1 MHLPITLRP
10 FTPEDLALLPGGDSP
25 FDDWGPKARTEPPTT
40 ALDRPGGLVIVATDD
55 SGGAGAG
62 SVLGDVGWHFMQWG
76 PNSAS
81 RNPMIGIW
89 LRPEARGRGIGTAAQ
104 IAVVDLLFRHTSV
117 NRIEAHTDVENG
129 AEQRALEKAGFT
141 AEGVVRGGQ
150 WRDGAFHDGV
160 LYSILRSEWR
170 ASRA

>member
-1 MHLPITLRP
+1 MSLPITLRP
-10 FTPEDLALLPGGDSP
+10 FTAEDLRLLPGGDSP
-25 FDDWGPKARTEPPTT
+25 FDDWGPKTRAEVPST
-40 ALDRPGGLVIVATDD
+40 ALDRPGGLVIAAADATGDD
-55 SGGAGAG
+55 
-62 SVLGDVGWHFMQWG
+62 VLGDVGWHFVQWG

-104 IAVVDLLFRHTSV
+104 VALVDLLFRHTNV
-117 NRIEAHTDVENG
+117 NRIEAHTDVENH
-129 AEQRALEKAGFT
+129 AEQRSLEKAGFT

-150 WRDGAFHDGV
+150 WRDGDFRDGV

-170 ASRA
+170 ASRD